1 MAFRSGVHGH
11 FPLGKGKVIFQA
23 KGGIPAK
30 SFLKARDESG
40 KLGLDR
46 IVKDVRG
53 S

>member
-1 MAFRSGVHGH
+1 MGIFH
-11 FPLGKGKVIFQA
+11 LEKGKVIFQA
-23 KGGIPAK
+23 KGGISAK

-40 KLGLDR
+40 KLGLDH